1 MTNSSVFDSLAGS
14 KIVARTLFDA
24 ASSARV
30 LVHAR
35 TTERARARAAN
46 DNPEMI
52 HNSGFAQSWLF
63 TGPPGS
69 GRSVAAKV
77 FAATLVCSNPDVV
90 GCGQCEDCRA
100 AMGGSHP
107 DIEHIV
113 PQQLSIGVEAARKV
127 IKAAAVSPVSGN
139 WRIVIFENADR
150 LTMQAANALLKT
162 VEEPTESTVM
172 ILCAP
177 TTDPRDIA
185 ITLRSRCRHLYIP
198 TPTNAEVARILVA
211 EGNVSQADAE
221 LASAASGG
229 HIGRARHLAH
239 NNAAQRRRSSILN
252 LSELIFHGDTAF
264 RAVNTLVK
272 MVETEAKDSNKDKEE
287 AELES
292 LKISLGMGAKGK
304 GVHKAVRGGAGDF
317 KALEDQHKLR
327 RTRFLRDSLDLALVD
342 LAGIYRDALIL
353 ASQAPV
359 GLTHPDMEGLS
370 QELATKVTQEGL
382 LSCLDAISKCR
393 ESFGFNV
400 RPIVAMDA
408 LVGRLRKAYKV
419 S

>member
-14 KIVARTLFDA
+14 KTVSKTLFDA
-24 ASSARV
+24 ASSARA
-30 LVHAR
+30 LVRAR
-35 TTERARARAAN
+35 TTERARARAEHQ
-46 DNPEMI
+46 NPAMI
-52 HNSGFAQSWLF
+52 HDSGFAQSWLF

-77 FAATLVCSNPDVV
+77 FAATLVCSNADVV

-113 PQQLSIGVEAARKV
+113 PQQLSIGVDAAREV
-127 IKAAAVSPVSGN
+127 IKAAAVSPVAGN
-139 WRIVIFENADR
+139 WRVVIFENADR

-198 TPTNAEVARILVA
+198 TPSIAEVARILVA

-221 LASAASGG
+221 LAAAASGA
-229 HIGRARHLAH
+229 HIGRARYLAH
-239 NNAAQRRRSSILN
+239 NNAAQRRRASILN
-252 LSELIFHGDTAF
+252 LAELIFHGDVAF
-264 RAVNTLVK
+264 RSVNTLVK
-272 MVETEAKDSNKDKEE
+272 MVETEAKDSNKEKEE
-287 AELES
+287 AELEAVR
-292 LKISLGMGAKGK
+292 ISLGMGAKGK

-317 KALEDQHKLR
+317 KALEDQQKLR

-342 LAGIYRDALIL
+342 LAGIYRDAIIIS
-353 ASQAPV
+353 SQAQV

-370 QELATKVTQEGL
+370 QELATKVSQEGL
-382 LSCLDAISKCR
+382 LACLDAISKCR